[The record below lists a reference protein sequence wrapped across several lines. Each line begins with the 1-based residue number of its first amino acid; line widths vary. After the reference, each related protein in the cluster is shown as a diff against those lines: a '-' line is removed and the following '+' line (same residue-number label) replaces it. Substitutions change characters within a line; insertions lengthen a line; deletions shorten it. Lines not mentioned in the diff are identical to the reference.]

1 MDVKLFCLLLDLLLL
16 EVEEDEAEDA
26 DPGHHAE
33 GAGVVGEGGHDEPLI
48 LIVTQ
53 WNNRNLEFKHT

>member
-48 LIVTQ
+48 LIVAQ
-53 WNNRNLEFKHT
+53 WNNRNLEFLII

>member
-48 LIVTQ
+48 LIVAQ
-53 WNNRNLEFKHT
+53 WNNRNLEFKHI

>member
-1 MDVKLFCLLLDLLLL
+1 MDVKLFCLFLDLLLL

-53 WNNRNLEFKHT
+53 

>member
-33 GAGVVGEGGHDEPLI
+33 GAGVVGEGGHDKPLI

-53 WNNRNLEFKHT
+53 WNNRNLEFKHI

>member
-48 LIVTQ
+48 LIVAQ
-53 WNNRNLEFKHT
+53 WNNRNLGFLII